1 MLGGALGCVLALPIN
16 GITTSTTNFA
26 SFSEAA
32 FQFKVTPQ
40 LMVIAMIFSAILGA
54 LGGFFPALRAAN
66 QPIARTL
73 RGG

>member
-1 MLGGALGCVLALPIN
+1 MLIAL
-16 GITTSTTNFA
+16 
-26 SFSEAA
+26 
-32 FQFKVTPQ
+32 
-40 LMVIAMIFSAILGA
+40 IFSAVLGA